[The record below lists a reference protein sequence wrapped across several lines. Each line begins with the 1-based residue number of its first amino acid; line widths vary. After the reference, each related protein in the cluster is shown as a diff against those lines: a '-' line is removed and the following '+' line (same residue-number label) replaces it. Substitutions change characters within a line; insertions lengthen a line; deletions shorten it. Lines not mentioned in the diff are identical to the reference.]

1 MPRFCIVDIETTN
14 GRLQG
19 NKVTE
24 VALFLWE
31 NGKCIDQFESLVNP
45 GIPIPAFIEGLTG
58 ISDSMVMDA
67 PSFEEIAPK
76 IRTLLE
82 GAIFVAHSVQFD
94 YNVLKGEFEGLGQ
107 NFIYPKLCT
116 VRLSRS
122 LVPGLRSY
130 SLGKLCSSLGIPL
143 TNRHRA
149 AGDARA
155 TVLLFEYLRSLE
167 TGEETIKRFL
177 NRRSREA
184 SLPPGIKAA
193 QIQALPEQP
202 GVYYFRNSQNEIIYI
217 GKAVNIRKRVW
228 SHFYAKSTKAQ
239 NIRKEIA
246 SVDFELSGSELLA
259 LLMESTAIQTHF
271 PKHNRAQKR
280 KTAQYA
286 IFSYEDRMGL
296 KHLGFDQL
304 SRVPDPLLQL
314 PSARHC
320 QELLQ
325 EMCQRTESCPK
336 YFQLL
341 SGAKNCSAHPLSR
354 CQGACTA
361 LGEAEKHNQV
371 VEANIALFRKK
382 KQDQFITLPGRDE
395 EEIAFLFLE
404 GGQYRGYGFAPDDRS
419 YERFEDLEP
428 FLILCPNTAETQ
440 GILSSYL
447 FKIGEELK
455 SVGKPL
461 KING

>member
-1 MPRFCIVDIETTN
+1 MPRYCIVDIETTN

-31 NGKCIDQFESLVNP
+31 DGQCIDQFESLVNP
-45 GIPIPAFIEGLTG
+45 GVPIPAFIEGLTG
-58 ISDSMVMDA
+58 ISDAMVKDA
-67 PSFEEIAPK
+67 PPLQEIAPR
-76 IRTLLE
+76 ILDFLE

-94 YNVLKGEFEGLGQ
+94 YNVLKGELESLG
-107 NFIYPKLCT
+107 YPFVFPRLCT

-143 TNRHRA
+143 SNRHRA

-155 TVLLFEYLRSLE
+155 TVLLFEYLLSLKG
-167 TGEETIKRFL
+167 GEETIKRFL

-193 QIQALPEQP
+193 QIQALPDQP
-202 GVYYFRNSQNEIIYI
+202 GVYYFRNGQGEMIYI
-217 GKAVNIRKRVW
+217 GKAINIRKRVW
-228 SHFYAKSTKAQ
+228 SHFYGKSTKAQ

-259 LLMESTAIQTHF
+259 LLMESAAIQRHF
-271 PKHNRAQKR
+271 PKFNRAQKR
-280 KTAQYA
+280 KTATHA
-286 IFSYEDRMGL
+286 IFSYEDRQGM
-296 KHLGFDQL
+296 KHLGFDQF
-304 SRVPDPLLQL
+304 SRVPDPLLRM

-325 EMCQRTESCPK
+325 ELCVQTESCPK

-341 SGAKNCSAHPLSR
+341 AGAKSCRAHPLRR
-354 CQGACTA
+354 CLGECTA
-361 LGEAEKHNQV
+361 LKNREMHNRMI
-371 VEANIALFRKK
+371 ESSLELFRQR
-382 KQDQFITLPGRDE
+382 KQDQFITLPGRKE
-395 EEIAFLFLE
+395 EEMAFLFLE
-404 GGQYRGYGFAPDDRS
+404 GGQYSGYGFAPTDRS
-419 YERFEDLEP
+419 YQHLEDLEP
-428 FLILCPNTAETQ
+428 FLIRCKNTPETQ
-440 GILSSYL
+440 GILSAYL
-447 FKIGEELK
+447 LK
-455 SVGKPL
+455 NGLEINSVGKPL
-461 KING
+461 IING